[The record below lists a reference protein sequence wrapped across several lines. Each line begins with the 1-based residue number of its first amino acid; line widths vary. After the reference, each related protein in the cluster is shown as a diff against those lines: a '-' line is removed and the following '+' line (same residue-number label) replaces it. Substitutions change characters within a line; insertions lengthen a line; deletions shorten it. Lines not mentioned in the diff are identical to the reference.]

1 MSLESR
7 LTNALHQTDGY
18 QPSPD
23 LFARVARSIEEDR
36 KHRRRT
42 RLATVAVIV
51 SLGVIVAFLVAV
63 SDRDSD
69 GVLGWPKWSL
79 QMVVLAIL
87 GAVLISL
94 GPAIGR
100 YGQPLLA
107 DVFHL
112 GPATGERFA
121 RLLDIAY
128 YVGFGGAILL
138 SLDLTAPGEVVV
150 ITSEGLSEPLSQV
163 AVVLLMLGLSHTGN
177 LLLIPVVGLLYSSL
191 VRRTARHAAGAAAPP
206 VSRAAR
212 NADRVAMALV
222 LTVVLVGITAVLVGL
237 LLGIRGV
244 G

>member
-7 LTNALHQTDGY
+7 LTTALHQTDGY

-42 RLATVAVIV
+42 RVATFAVIGSMV
-51 SLGVIVAFLVAV
+51 GLITFLVAV
-63 SDRDSD
+63 SDRGPN

-138 SLDLTAPGEVVV
+138 SLDLTAPGEVVL
-150 ITSEGLSEPLSQV
+150 ITNEGLSDPLSQI
-163 AVVLLMLGLSHTGN
+163 AVVLLLLGLSHTGN

-191 VRRTARHAAGAAAPP
+191 VRRARRHIAGAAAPP

-222 LTVVLVGITAVLVGL
+222 LTVVLVGIAAILLGL
-237 LLGIRGV
+237 LFGIRGV